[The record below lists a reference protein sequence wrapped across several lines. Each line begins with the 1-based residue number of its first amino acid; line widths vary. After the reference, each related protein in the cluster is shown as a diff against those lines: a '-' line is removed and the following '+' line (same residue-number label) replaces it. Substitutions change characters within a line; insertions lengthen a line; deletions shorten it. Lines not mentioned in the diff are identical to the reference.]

1 MNFGTII
8 SHYKVIMMSNHLEHI
23 REKNASRL
31 LYIKLKFREELVV
44 YISIKRLQRLL

>member
-23 REKNASRL
+23 RKKTHHGF
-31 LYIKLKFREELVV
+31 LYIKLKFREEHAV